1 MTLNLTP
8 ESYPIHKRV
17 VVGTFDTSAA
27 GCRLVLLHPKASTDA
42 ASARVTVTGLDLGLS
57 PAFGSDWGAIHV
69 FNEKETTFVAINV
82 GNLDITTASH
92 LASALSLFLS
102 AKGVEQIIIP
112 VALQFQIKATK
123 NFYVHTLFSETGVQQ
138 FPGDVPINDDFVA
151 PFINFLRLEEI
162 PTTLLITRGH
172 RFSPLKPGQTKEVVL
187 YLKEALAS
195 VLPSFSIEE
204 VALTKLKPNAI
215 VSPVETQDSLMYL

>member
-69 FNEKETTFVAINV
+69 FNEKEVQAHF
-82 GNLDITTASH
+82 G
-92 LASALSLFLS
+92 LSS
-102 AKGVEQIIIP
+102 
-112 VALQFQIKATK
+112 
-123 NFYVHTLFSETGVQQ
+123 NFTSL
-138 FPGDVPINDDFVA
+138 
-151 PFINFLRLEEI
+151 
-162 PTTLLITRGH
+162 LLIISRL
-172 RFSPLKPGQTKEVVL
+172 PLLRST
-187 YLKEALAS
+187 LATLT
-195 VLPSFSIEE
+195 LPLHLIWPLRCLSS
-204 VALTKLKPNAI
+204 
-215 VSPVETQDSLMYL
+215 